1 MTRAIPR
8 LIIVLSVLAALA
20 VPARAADPTFPVGS
34 PLGLVPPPG
43 MMPSKSF
50 FGFVDPDKDAAIIM
64 RTLPAAAFPEIE
76 KTINNAA
83 IKAQGVTVEKRESI
97 QLAVGKGVLI
107 LGRQMAEKKS
117 YRKWLLFATAGDFT
131 ALITAQVPDEAKGTY
146 PDAAMRAA
154 LTTLAVRATVPDNE
168 QLALV
173 PFKIGEMGSFH
184 VEGVVPG
191 RALILTDAQKDAPK
205 DKLPARMLVAALPGG
220 PAEADDRSNF
230 ARIAFGD
237 IGEIGDVRITV
248 AEPLRLNNQS
258 SHQIMADAKDVRT
271 GANVKVVQWLRFG
284 AGGYM
289 QMVGIAPADGW
300 VDALARMRAVR
311 DSLDTQ

>member
-191 RALILTDAQKDAPK
+191 RALVLTDAQKDAPK
-205 DKLPARMLVAALPGG
+205 DKLPTRLLMAALPGG
-220 PAEADDRSNF
+220 PAESDDRSNF
-230 ARIAFGD
+230 ARIVFGD
-237 IGEIGDVRITV
+237 IGEISDV
-248 AEPLRLNNQS
+248 
-258 SHQIMADAKDVRT
+258 
-271 GANVKVVQWLRFG
+271 
-284 AGGYM
+284 
-289 QMVGIAPADGW
+289 
-300 VDALARMRAVR
+300 
-311 DSLDTQ
+311 

>member
-1 MTRAIPR
+1 
-8 LIIVLSVLAALA
+8 
-20 VPARAADPTFPVGS
+20 
-34 PLGLVPPPG
+34 
-43 MMPSKSF
+43 
-50 FGFVDPDKDAAIIM
+50 M
-64 RTLPAAAFPEIE
+64 RT
-76 KTINNAA
+76 
-83 IKAQGVTVEKRESI
+83 
-97 QLAVGKGVLI
+97 
-107 LGRQMAEKKS
+107 
-117 YRKWLLFATAGDFT
+117 
-131 ALITAQVPDEAKGTY
+131 
-146 PDAAMRAA
+146 A
-154 LTTLAVRATVPDNE
+154 LTTLAVRTTVPDDE

-258 SHQIMADAKDVRT
+258 GHQIMADAKDVRT